1 MCGSG
6 GLLTGKR
13 APQLS
18 CASASKDTRQAESI
32 GDVGSL
38 PIGHAGHAPAREREG
53 GILDGCCCCGGS
65 EMKEEAGKAAGE
77 ASKCSWTCERCSC
90 GCCMCV
96 SKATCMHAEKQQPPG
111 GGGAR
116 AQEGSP
122 SITASPP
129 RRLAASRFRPLA
141 SFVFDS
147 HWIELAAFPGAVGC
161 AAQKRSATNKPTT
174 SRIALQGRRIT
185 RSMFLHFKT
194 QAYNFVLTF

>member
-129 RRLAASRFRPLA
+129 RRLAASRLSSP
-141 SFVFDS
+141 
-147 HWIELAAFPGAVGC
+147 C
-161 AAQKRSATNKPTT
+161 
-174 SRIALQGRRIT
+174 
-185 RSMFLHFKT
+185 FLC
-194 QAYNFVLTF
+194 LR